1 MKRTTPLFDRWVE
14 ATERKL
20 ARRGAKA
27 ELARY
32 LSKKYGRP
40 PRSWESNVA
49 KILARN
55 LLPNAELFLAIDGW
69 VTRQKASKQKGRR

>member
-1 MKRTTPLFDRWVE
+1 MKRTTPLFDHWIE

-49 KILARN
+49 KIVARN

-69 VTRQKASKQKGRR
+69 VARQAPKRKKRR

>member
-1 MKRTTPLFDRWVE
+1 MKRTTPLFDRWIE

-20 ARRGAKA
+20 ARHGAKA

-40 PRSWESNVA
+40 PRSWESNIA
-49 KILARN
+49 QIIARD
-55 LLPNAELFLAIDGW
+55 LLPNAEILLAIDGW
-69 VTRQKASKQKGRR
+69 IALQKTSTRKRGR